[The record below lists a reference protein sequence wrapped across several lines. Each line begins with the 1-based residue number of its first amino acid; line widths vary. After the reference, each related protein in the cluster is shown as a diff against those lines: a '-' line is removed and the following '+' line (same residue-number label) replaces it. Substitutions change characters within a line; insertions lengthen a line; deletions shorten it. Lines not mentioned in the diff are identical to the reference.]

1 MHLDS
6 LVADLALILVVAG
19 IVTVIFR
26 KINQP
31 CVLGYVFAGFL
42 ISPNFSLIPT
52 VVDQGD
58 INVWAEIGII
68 FLMFGLGLDF
78 SFKKLGTVGGSAFT
92 VVATV
97 MPMMILI
104 GAGVG
109 ALFGWDRMDC
119 IFLGGMLSM
128 SSTMIIMKSYDE
140 YDLRQEEFANVVLG
154 ALVIEDVAGIF
165 MLVILSTIS
174 VGSNVSGTEMGI
186 QFVLMLLYL
195 LVLILAGIY
204 VIPSLFRKIS
214 RLLNDELLLIIS
226 IGLCLLLV
234 VIASLIGFS
243 SAIGAFLAGSIL
255 AGIVQS
261 DRIIILVKPVRDLF
275 GAIFFVSVG
284 MLIVPS
290 LLVKYIIP
298 IIILSAVVIVGQ
310 MLFSTLG
317 FLLSGQS
324 LKSTVRGGF
333 SMVQIGEFSFIVATL
348 GQSLGVISDYLYP
361 IVVCV
366 SVVTTFTTPIF
377 INNAEK
383 VYNFLDRKLP
393 KKIKISIRRNTS
405 EDQSKKTMD
414 PDWNQYIKKV
424 AIRTAIGSALLFML
438 YWGGTRY
445 LAPVI
450 AGAVNSTIAGDIIT
464 AAITIFLMLPFV
476 NFIYTTN
483 NTIFVKLWVKYRSN
497 HLPLITLK
505 AARLLLAVCFI
516 ALVLRNIFHIP
527 YVLLVLVAA
536 VPIFLVARSSWM
548 NGVTIAMEKRFVANF
563 SERTLVKAKRD
574 RMERK
579 DYRWLNES
587 LYVSEFEIIDPD
599 FRKTIIEFTRRH
611 DFVVTIIRIIR
622 GNKFINMPSA
632 KDIIQHGDILQM
644 VGTLDEV
651 DACTMLLERDNAIEY
666 TVAKDRMLKD
676 FIYGQRFEGM
686 PEEKE
691 MVCVP
696 IKLDG
701 NSQFTRKSI
710 RNCGIREATTGT
722 ILGIEREHLPM
733 VSPDIDTVL
742 RKDDIIWLIGDR
754 YMIDKLIRMGMMD
767 E

>member
-483 NTIFVKLWVKYRSN
+483 NTIFVKLWVK
-497 HLPLITLK
+497 
-505 AARLLLAVCFI
+505 
-516 ALVLRNIFHIP
+516 
-527 YVLLVLVAA
+527 
-536 VPIFLVARSSWM
+536 
-548 NGVTIAMEKRFVANF
+548 
-563 SERTLVKAKRD
+563 
-574 RMERK
+574 
-579 DYRWLNES
+579 
-587 LYVSEFEIIDPD
+587 
-599 FRKTIIEFTRRH
+599 
-611 DFVVTIIRIIR
+611 
-622 GNKFINMPSA
+622 
-632 KDIIQHGDILQM
+632 
-644 VGTLDEV
+644 
-651 DACTMLLERDNAIEY
+651 
-666 TVAKDRMLKD
+666 
-676 FIYGQRFEGM
+676 
-686 PEEKE
+686 
-691 MVCVP
+691 
-696 IKLDG
+696 
-701 NSQFTRKSI
+701 
-710 RNCGIREATTGT
+710 
-722 ILGIEREHLPM
+722 
-733 VSPDIDTVL
+733 
-742 RKDDIIWLIGDR
+742 
-754 YMIDKLIRMGMMD
+754 
-767 E
+767 